1 MNIFYIFL
9 KSNLVFAMFI
19 KILLKIL
26 EKTTLF
32 GNESTG
38 IQYLNCS
45 FIKTFWENSESFG
58 SFLM

>member
-1 MNIFYIFL
+1 
-9 KSNLVFAMFI
+9 MFI
-19 KILLKIL
+19 KTLLKIL
-26 EKTTLF
+26 EKITLF